1 MVALDGMVLYA
12 APDGLVGVGADG
24 GALVT
29 EGIITREQW
38 QALKPDTLRAWY
50 SEGRYVAQTDS
61 HGFVFDPRSGDLRW
75 ISGRW
80 DAAVAD
86 MQLDAL
92 MIAKGTQLHQWRGG
106 AAALPMCWRSK
117 EFVLPPGMRI
127 SCARVMSE
135 AVEQVG
141 FTLIVDGVR
150 VFELMVGL
158 VPPSGF
164 RLPPLRGRRWQ
175 VEVRGTA
182 EVERITLGGSMAEVC
197 LQ

>member
-29 EGIITREQW
+29 EGVITREQW
-38 QALKPDTLRAWY
+38 QALKPDTMRAWY
-50 SEGRYVAQTDS
+50 SEGRYVALTDS

-75 ISGRW
+75 LTGRW

-106 AAALPMCWRSK
+106 GVALPMCWRSK
-117 EFVLPPGMRI
+117 EFVLPPGIRL
-127 SCARVMSE
+127 SCARVMSRS
-135 AVEQVG
+135 VERVG
-141 FTLIVDGVR
+141 FVLIVDGAR
-150 VFELMVGL
+150 VFELKAGQVT
-158 VPPSGF
+158 PTGF

-175 VEVRGTA
+175 VEVSGTA
-182 EVERITLGGSMAEVC
+182 EVERITLGASMAEVV